1 MRRDIHVQ
9 DAPPLVRQDHQDE
22 QHAEGRRRDR
32 EEVSVGDNC
41 SGPVTCE
48 IVAVAS
54 SEPVDGLGDG
64 DTAPG
69 LGDHGSTFGQPPGR
83 AVGNPQRARLRDRA
97 ALHRCG
103 WKRLHKDHHG
113 CSSARPVS
121 RPVRRLSERV
131 LSWRM
136 LRLML
141 LVNI

>member
-64 DTAPG
+64 DTAPDWAITG
-69 LGDHGSTFGQPPGR
+69 PLSVSLRADRLGTRKGRVYAIALRCTDAAGNVSTR
-83 AVGNPQRARLRDRA
+83 TTTVAVPRD
-97 ALHRCG
+97 
-103 WKRLHKDHHG
+103 
-113 CSSARPVS
+113 P
-121 RPVRRLSERV
+121 
-131 LSWRM
+131 
-136 LRLML
+136 
-141 LVNI
+141 